1 MTKKS
6 PSSAAN
12 SHVQDFLADLKLLS
26 NLPTSK
32 KLQKI
37 ALDEYPLDAQLL
49 HASSLYRASREM
61 YLELGGVFEA
71 KVCSTM
77 RSLSAQDLFADV
89 IQYSPSW
96 SELLWFRDHSQ
107 ELADP
112 DKELEALGRF
122 NEISLYHEQNHRI
135 LWRLLPP
142 APKDATGFRRYL
154 NFAESLVVVLDLALG
169 DELGK
174 KLSPIYEDLKVI
186 YRSGGEHS
194 YHTKDRTT
202 YRKYLLAMVCATYCT
217 LELVN
222 PEDVGKVVDYVFPG
236 QKKMNKEATARSL
249 EINELFTR
257 VTNPQWQERYWQQAQ
272 KKLAKIHK
280 PSKEVTFQITA
291 DPLDLEN
298 EFAIALRV
306 FEYFGI

>member
-1 MTKKS
+1 MTKRSS
-6 PSSAAN
+6 PPATN
-12 SHVQDFLADLKLLS
+12 PHVQNFIEDLQLLS
-26 NLPTSK
+26 SLPTSK
-32 KLQKI
+32 KHSKI
-37 ALDEYPLDAQLL
+37 ALTEYPLDEQLL

-71 KVCSTM
+71 KLCSTM

-96 SELLWFRDHSQ
+96 SELLWFKDHSH

-122 NEISLYHEQNHRI
+122 NEISLYHEQNHRV

-142 APKDATGFRRYL
+142 APKDATAFRRYL

-174 KLSPIYEDLKVI
+174 KHSPIFEDLKVI

-194 YHTKDRTT
+194 YHTKDLQT
-202 YRKYLLAMVCATYCT
+202 YRKYLLSMVCATYCT

-222 PEDVGKVVDYVFPG
+222 PEDVVKVVDYVFPG
-236 QKKMNKEATARSL
+236 QKKMNKDATTRSL

-257 VTNPQWQERYWQQAQ
+257 VTNPQWQERYWQKAQ
-272 KKLAKIHK
+272 KKLARLHK
-280 PSKEVTFQITA
+280 PSKEPTFHLAA
-291 DPLDLEN
+291 DPLDMEH
-298 EFAIALRV
+298 EFAVALRV
-306 FEYFGI
+306 FEYYGI

>member
-1 MTKKS
+1 MTKRSS
-6 PSSAAN
+6 PPVSN
-12 SHVQDFLADLKLLS
+12 PHVQHFLEDLELLS
-26 NLPTSK
+26 SLPTSK
-32 KLQKI
+32 KHSKI
-37 ALDEYPLDAQLL
+37 ALDEYPLDNQLL

-71 KVCSTM
+71 KLCSTM

-96 SELLWFRDHSQ
+96 SELLWFKDHSH

-122 NEISLYHEQNHRI
+122 NEISLYHEQNHRV

-174 KLSPIYEDLKVI
+174 KNSPIFEDLKVI

-194 YHTKDRTT
+194 YHTKDLPT

-222 PEDVGKVVDYVFPG
+222 PEDILKVVDYVFPG
-236 QKKMNKEATARSL
+236 QKKINKDATKRSL

-257 VTNPQWQERYWQQAQ
+257 VTNPQWQERYWQDAQ

-280 PSKEVTFQITA
+280 PSKEGVLELA
-291 DPLDLEN
+291 KDPLDLES

-306 FEYFGI
+306 FDYYGI

>member
-1 MTKKS
+1 MTKKA
-6 PSSAAN
+6 PAAAN

-26 NLPTSK
+26 SLPTSK
-32 KLQKI
+32 KYQKI
-37 ALDEYPLDAQLL
+37 VLDEYPLDAQLL

-61 YLELGGVFEA
+61 YQELGGVFEA

-96 SELLWFRDHSQ
+96 SELLWFKDHSD

-122 NEISLYHEQNHRI
+122 NEISLYHEQNHRV

-142 APKDATGFRRYL
+142 APKDATAFRRYL

-194 YHTKDRTT
+194 YHTKDLAT

-222 PEDVGKVVDYVFPG
+222 PEDIVKVVDYVFPG
-236 QKKMNKEATARSL
+236 QKKMNKDATERSL

-257 VTNPQWQERYWQQAQ
+257 VTNPQWQERYWQEAQ

-280 PSKEVTFQITA
+280 PSKEKAFDIA
-291 DPLDLEN
+291 SDPLDLEA

-306 FEYFGI
+306 FEYYGI

>member
-1 MTKKS
+1 MAKKS
-6 PSSAAN
+6 SPSVQN
-12 SHVQDFLADLKLLS
+12 SDVQYFLEDLNLLAG
-26 NLPTSK
+26 LPTSK
-32 KLQKI
+32 KHNKLV
-37 ALDEYPLDAQLL
+37 LSEYPLDAQLL

-61 YLELGGVFEA
+61 YQQLGGVFEA

-96 SELLWFRDHSQ
+96 SELLWFKDHSH

-142 APKDATGFRRYL
+142 APKDSTAFRKYL

-174 KLSPIYEDLKVI
+174 KHSPVFEDLKVI

-194 YHTKDRTT
+194 YHTKDLAT
-202 YRKYLLAMVCATYCT
+202 YRRYLLAMVCATYCT

-222 PEDVGKVVDYVFPG
+222 PEDVVKVVDYVFPG
-236 QKKMNKEATARSL
+236 QKKMNKDATERSL

-257 VTNPQWQERYWQQAQ
+257 VTNPQWQERYWKDAQ

-280 PSKEVTFQITA
+280 GVKGEPLELAA
-291 DPLDLEN
+291 DPLDMES
-298 EFAIALRV
+298 EFQIALRV
-306 FEYFGI
+306 FEYFGL

>member
-1 MTKKS
+1 MTKRSS
-6 PSSAAN
+6 PSVPN
-12 SHVQDFLADLKLLS
+12 SHVQDFLADLNELN

-32 KLQKI
+32 KTEKLV
-37 ALDEYPLDAQLL
+37 LSEYPLDAQLL

-61 YLELGGVFEA
+61 YQQLGGVFEA

-96 SELLWFRDHSQ
+96 SELLWLKDHWQ

-122 NEISLYHEQNHRI
+122 NEISLYHEQNHRV

-142 APKDATGFRRYL
+142 APKDATAFRRYL

-174 KLSPIYEDLKVI
+174 KHSPIFENLKVI

-194 YHTKDRTT
+194 YHTKDLAT
-202 YRKYLLAMVCATYCT
+202 YRKYLLALVCATYCT

-222 PEDVGKVVDYVFPG
+222 PEDIVKVVDYVFPG
-236 QKKMNKEATARSL
+236 QKKMNKDATERSL

-257 VTNPQWQERYWQQAQ
+257 VTNPQWQERYWKDAQ

-280 PSKEVTFQITA
+280 PSKADVFTLAT
-291 DPLDLEN
+291 DPLDLES

-306 FEYFGI
+306 FEYYGI